1 MPAQADPGHDGESH
15 DVDKIIRLHHR
26 RRGWAW
32 VGFGSL
38 IGLVIYFIIGVT
50 VLINLSGTAAT
61 VSLIPIFVL
70 LALAV
75 VGLVTAI
82 VDSIRLGRFSESARR
97 KAKSN
102 VVHAPVYAHAHRYP
116 PRHGVSW
123 VAGLFMLAALVGL
136 TVIFLPW
143 EVNSVGYLTGADS
156 TTTFQPVSYAQDCAR
171 SGCSTVTDGFL
182 ADSGADV
189 TWGSQVPL
197 NKPFP
202 VKVPVWNWGIGHNLI
217 EGDGTAIAGLI
228 VGLIFDGFA
237 IMLISIFV
245 MVIAVRRRS
254 GTLGRAAPA
263 AGYAVGTGNV
273 AGTGQATFPV
283 HKWTPGQSGQ
293 SGHHHYETMRPAS
306 GDIGSDHERWQT
318 SGPPADDATPTTEDP
333 S

>member
-1 MPAQADPGHDGESH
+1 MRSQAGPGHDGESHDGESH

-50 VLINLSGTAAT
+50 LLVNLTGTAAT
-61 VSLIPIFVL
+61 ISLIPIFVL
-70 LALAV
+70 FALAV
-75 VGLVTAI
+75 AGLVTAI

-102 VVHAPVYAHAHRYP
+102 VVHAPIYAHAHRYP

-123 VAGLFMLAALVGL
+123 VAGLFMFAALVGL

-143 EVNSVGYLTGADS
+143 EVNSVGYLTGTES
-156 TTTFQPVSYAQDCAR
+156 TTTFHPVSYAQDCGR
-171 SGCSTVTDGFL
+171 GGCSTVTDGFL
-182 ADSGADV
+182 DDSGADV
-189 TWGSQVPL
+189 IWDSQVPL
-197 NKPFP
+197 NKSFT
-202 VKVPVWNWGIGHNLI
+202 VRVPVWNWGIGHNLI

-237 IMLISIFV
+237 VMLISILV
-245 MVIAVRRRS
+245 MVTRIRRRS
-254 GTLGRAAPA
+254 GNLGRAAPA
-263 AGYAVGTGNV
+263 AGYATG
-273 AGTGQATFPV
+273 AGQAAFPV
-283 HKWTPGQSGQ
+283 HKWTPGTSGQ
-293 SGHHHYETMRPAS
+293 HHYQAMRPAS

-318 SGPPADDATPTTEDP
+318 SGQPSADDMPADEDP